1 MKVKSDFLRFRTFS
15 IKNSAHIRFWEDQW
29 LGTSPLREQYPCL
42 YHIVRHK
49 QATIAEVFSSLPVN
63 FSWRRDLIGPKLVA
77 WNELLPR
84 IANITLTQ
92 EPDEFRWN
100 LLRSGQFFV
109 KSHYMA
115 LILMFQ
121 T

>member
-1 MKVKSDFLRFRTFS
+1 
-15 IKNSAHIRFWEDQW
+15 
-29 LGTSPLREQYPCL
+29 L

-49 QATIAEVFSSLPVN
+49 HATVAEVFSSSHVN
-63 FSWRRDLIGPKLVA
+63 FSWRRDLIGQKLVA

-84 IANITLTQ
+84 IANIILTQ

-100 LLRSGQFFV
+100 LLCSGQFSV

-115 LILMFQ
+115 LIHSDVPNLNRRLWNLKVPLKIKIFSLVGR
-121 T
+121 TY